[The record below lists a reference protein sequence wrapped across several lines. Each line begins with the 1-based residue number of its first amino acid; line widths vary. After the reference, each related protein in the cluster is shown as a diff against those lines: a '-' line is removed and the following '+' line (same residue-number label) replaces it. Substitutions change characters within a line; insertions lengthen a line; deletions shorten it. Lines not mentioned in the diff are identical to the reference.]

1 MAIVKLGGIVTEISG
16 KIGGQSFSNYG
27 NFATLKNITQRNTL
41 PSSKQARQRFIT
53 GQISGSWGQL
63 TQAQRDGWETASINY
78 TYYNKIGVQVTRNGF
93 QTFNFLNQ
101 NLTLIG
107 IAPNVNAPAYVPVTQ
122 PKINIIDIS
131 SGNFEIQSNNS
142 SATYLY
148 ALFAAP
154 NLPNGVSYAQNRMK
168 YCGTITSA
176 QLNAGYDV
184 IAAVEAVFGNLAFP
198 NKISIIIDPINQTT
212 GNRSQYV
219 TEILNID
226 TPMIIEVTVAD
237 GNSITIPFVSGGTY
251 LGSVDFGDGTVN
263 TFNAWNSAGLTHT
276 YTNGGVYLIT
286 ISGAF
291 PKFSVNNGAFK
302 AYLSDVRQFGT
313 NKFTVLNFYG
323 ATLLVNVTAID
334 TPTFAS
340 GIVLNTLF
348 RGCLNLLT
356 FNNINYWD
364 VSLNTTLVLAFTD
377 CPIACDLSLWVTT
390 LNTSLSNT
398 FNNSDNVVGYQNWD
412 VGLVTNLQNG
422 FKNNSN
428 VQDCSGWNI
437 TNALTNMIE
446 TFVSSNMNWSLATWD
461 TSNVNNMN
469 QAFRFVNYNVS
480 LASNNFS
487 SVTNMTLF
495 FQSNNSFSTA
505 NYDALLQ
512 KIVADGPQMGVT
524 AGFTNAKYTG
534 AGAGGAARATLIAT
548 YGWTITDG
556 GAV

>member
-53 GQISGSWGQL
+53 GQISGSWAQL
-63 TQAQRDGWETASINY
+63 TQSQRDGWETASVNY

-107 IAPNVNAPAYVPVTQ
+107 VAPNVNAPAYVPVTQ

-184 IAAVEAVFGNLAFP
+184 IADIEAVFGNLAFP

-237 GNSITIPFVSGGTY
+237 GGSITIPFASGGTY
-251 LGSVDFGDGTVN
+251 AGSVNFGDGTVN
-263 TFNAWNSAGLTHT
+263 IFSAFNSAGLTHV
-276 YTNGGVYLIT
+276 YANGGVYLVTIT
-286 ISGAF
+286 GAF

-302 AYLSDVRQFGT
+302 DYLTNINQFGS
-313 NKFTVLNFYG
+313 NRFTILNFYG
-323 ATLLVNVTAID
+323 CSKLID
-334 TPTFAS
+334 VVCQDVPDLSLCT
-340 GIVLNTLF
+340 TLF
-348 RGCLNLLT
+348 RLFFLTVNLVS
-356 FNNINYWD
+356 FNNIQYWDISTITILQDGFRASNLTADLNKWDTGNITSLSALNYDGTGQLLISGWGTSNVLSVAQLYRNADNTDDLSAWD
-364 VSLNTTLVLAFTD
+364 VSSVTSFFEFGRFCKGNNFDNSNWNVGVVASFSSAFRNWLNYDNNMSAWDIRNANTMNEMLRSSGMSVANWNATLIGWNSLIDPPVNIS
-377 CPIACDLSLWVTT
+377 IAC
-390 LNTSLSNT
+390 
-398 FNNSDNVVGYQNWD
+398 
-412 VGLVTNLQNG
+412 
-422 FKNNSN
+422 
-428 VQDCSGWNI
+428 
-437 TNALTNMIE
+437 NA
-446 TFVSSNMNWSLATWD
+446 VS
-461 TSNVNNMN
+461 
-469 QAFRFVNYNVS
+469 
-480 LASNNFS
+480 
-487 SVTNMTLF
+487 
-495 FQSNNSFSTA
+495 
-505 NYDALLQ
+505 
-512 KIVADGPQMGVT
+512 
-524 AGFTNAKYTG
+524 TG
-534 AGAGGAARATLIAT
+534 AGLAAKNNLIAT
-548 YGWTITDG
+548 WGWTITEG
-556 GAV
+556 V

>member
-27 NFATLKNITQRNTL
+27 SFATLKNITQRNTL

-53 GQISGSWGQL
+53 GQISGSWAQL
-63 TQAQRDGWETASINY
+63 TQAQRDGWETASVNY
-78 TYYNKIGVQVTRNGF
+78 TWYNKIGVEVTRNGF

-184 IAAVEAVFGNLAFP
+184 IADIEAVFGNLAFP

-237 GNSITIPFVSGGTY
+237 GNSITIPFASGGTY
-251 LGSVDFGDGTVN
+251 AGTVDFGDGTVN
-263 TFNAWNSAGLTHT
+263 IFSAFNSAGLTHV
-276 YTNGGVYLIT
+276 YVNGGVYLVT

-291 PKFSVNNGAFK
+291 PRFYVNNGAFK
-302 AYLSDVRQFGT
+302 NYLSDIIQFGS
-313 NKFTVLNFYG
+313 NSYVQLNFYG
-323 ATLLVNVTAID
+323 CTKFTDLSCTD
-334 TPTFAS
+334 TPDLHLCTS
-340 GIVLNTLF
+340 LQQSF
-348 RGCLNLLT
+348 RSCSNLAT
-356 FNNINYWD
+356 VNNINFWDVKTITNYLECFRLSKFNDELSNWDVANATNFSNMFNSSLFNKYIGGWNVGNVTNFAAMFFGTPFNQDITGWDISSATLISQMFQQAGQFNQNVGVWD
-364 VSLNTTLVLAFTD
+364 VSGVTDFSQFIRSASAFNQSLA
-377 CPIACDLSLWVTT
+377 
-390 LNTSLSNT
+390 
-398 FNNSDNVVGYQNWD
+398 NWD
-412 VGLVTNLQNG
+412 IRAAATMLEFGRSCNMSVAN
-422 FKNNSN
+422 
-428 VQDCSGWNI
+428 WN
-437 TNALTNMIE
+437 
-446 TFVSSNMNWSLATWD
+446 
-461 TSNVNNMN
+461 
-469 QAFRFVNYNVS
+469 
-480 LASNNFS
+480 
-487 SVTNMTLF
+487 
-495 FQSNNSFSTA
+495 
-505 NYDALLQ
+505 
-512 KIVADGPQMGVT
+512 
-524 AGFTNAKYTG
+524 
-534 AGAGGAARATLIAT
+534 ATLIAWDALINPPLNINMT
-548 YGWTITDG
+548 MKPVATGAGLAAKNDLIATWGWTITQG
-556 GAV
+556 V

>member
-27 NFATLKNITQRNTL
+27 SFATLKNITQRNTL
-41 PSSKQARQRFIT
+41 PSAKQARQRFIT
-53 GQISGSWGQL
+53 GQISGSWAQL
-63 TQAQRDGWETASINY
+63 TQSQRDGWETASVNY

-107 IAPNVNAPAYVPVTQ
+107 VAPNVNAPAYVPVTQ

-184 IAAVEAVFGNLAFP
+184 IADIEAVFGNLAFP

-237 GNSITIPFVSGGTY
+237 GGSITIPFASGGTY
-251 LGSVDFGDGTVN
+251 AGSVNFGDGTVN
-263 TFNAWNSAGLTHT
+263 TFSAFNSAGLTHV
-276 YTNGGVYLIT
+276 YANGGVYLIT
-286 ISGAF
+286 ITGTF
-291 PKFSVNNGAFK
+291 PKFRVNNQAFRFK
-302 AYLSDVRQFGT
+302 LTDVKQFGS
-313 NKFTVLNFYG
+313 NQFDGLDFYG
-323 ATLLVNVTAID
+323 CTALVNVACND
-334 TPTFAS
+334 TPSFKA
-340 GIVLNTLF
+340 NTSIQALV
-348 RGCLNLLT
+348 RACTALVSWSNMEYWECSKV
-356 FNNINYWD
+356 NNITLAFLSTPLTVNVSNWNISLITSLASTFGTAPNVVGYASWD
-364 VSLNTTLVLAFTD
+364 VSL
-377 CPIACDLSLWVTT
+377 
-390 LNTSLSNT
+390 
-398 FNNSDNVVGYQNWD
+398 
-412 VGLVTNLQNG
+412 VTNLNQTWL
-422 FKNNSN
+422 NNTN
-428 VQDCSGWNI
+428 VQDCSAWNI
-437 TNALTNMIE
+437 TNALTTMVQ
-446 TFVSSNMNWSLATWD
+446 TFSNATGRFSIATWVTD
-461 TSNVNNMN
+461 NVVNMDSCY
-469 QAFRFVNYNVS
+469 RTGGYNFS

-495 FQSNNSFSTA
+495 FQSNATFSTA
-505 NYDALLQ
+505 NYDALLI
-512 KIVADGPQMGVT
+512 KIVADGPQSGVT

-534 AGAGGAARATLIAT
+534 AGAGGAARATLIGT
-548 YGWTITDG
+548 FGWTITDG